1 MSDSWWLMMIHDWCL
16 MFYDR
21 KLKVFKWW
29 LIDDCWILIGD
40 RWLIIDDHGRLHH
53 HLICWWNGW
62 MVLNPSS
69 RQRQRVFLPRKRA
82 LRDAQTLQPRNGEG
96 KSCSG
101 DGDLNGGDWGRVS
114 WRQKPSSEQNPIW
127 ALLMLFSCGKKR
139 WEADQEKIW
148 RWYVDIGWTWPLM
161 LSSGFSWT
169 ACLAQPPT
177 SLTWRRRASTTE
189 FTSIASSP
197 TLWSSLDVPML
208 GTVALHAAFRC
219 L

>member
-1 MSDSWWLMMIHDWCL
+1 MIKKWGFL
-16 MFYDR
+16 I
-21 KLKVFKWW
+21 VWW

-62 MVLNPSS
+62 MVLNPSLS

-114 WRQKPSSEQNPIW
+114 WRQKPSSEQNPLTEPSKN
-127 ALLMLFSCGKKR
+127 ALFLRKKTLGGWPRKDMEMICGYWMNVAPHVEFRIFLDRVPRTASNFIDLAK
-139 WEADQEKIW
+139 
-148 RWYVDIGWTWPLM
+148 T
-161 LSSGFSWT
+161 GFYDGVHFHRVIPNFMVQFGCPNARDCGT
-169 ACLAQPPT
+169 A
-177 SLTWRRRASTTE
+177 
-189 FTSIASSP
+189 
-197 TLWSSLDVPML
+197 
-208 GTVALHAAFRC
+208 RC
-219 L
+219 F